1 MESQEASRTVITYS
15 GDTRWS
21 YLWVFSLLPV
31 MGVSVWIADVTE
43 HASSTI
49 IQLIPLIVFIL
60 GAVAWGA
67 AGVVLQVRSR
77 RYLRVVFTIPWT
89 EPKSTWGS
97 LMRLECRKKGI
108 AAWLWPGLRVGL
120 VVSGIFTVLWL
131 LR

>member
-49 IQLIPLIVFIL
+49 IQLIPLIRVHFWGRSL
-60 GAVAWGA
+60 GCSGGDPAGKVAAVSQGC
-67 AGVVLQVRSR
+67 VHN
-77 RYLRVVFTIPWT
+77 
-89 EPKSTWGS
+89 S
-97 LMRLECRKKGI
+97 LD
-108 AAWLWPGLRVGL
+108 
-120 VVSGIFTVLWL
+120 
-131 LR
+131 